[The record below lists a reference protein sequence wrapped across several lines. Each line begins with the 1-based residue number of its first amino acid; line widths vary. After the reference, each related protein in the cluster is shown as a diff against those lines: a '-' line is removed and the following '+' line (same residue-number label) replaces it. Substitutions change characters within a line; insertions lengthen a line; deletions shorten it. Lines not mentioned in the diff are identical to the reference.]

1 MKDFTESNDF
11 VPYEK
16 LSKKNKKKHNAMDR
30 VGWGNLHPVTRVHKT
45 PTDYNR
51 KDEKKK
57 TMEYYNEFR

>member
-1 MKDFTESNDF
+1 MKDSTKSNDF

-30 VGWGNLHPVTRVHKT
+30 VGWGNLHPVTRVHKN

>member
-30 VGWGNLHPVTRVHKT
+30 VGWGNLQPVTRVHKN
-45 PTDYNR
+45 PTDYNH

-57 TMEYYNEFR
+57 TLEYYDEFR

>member
-30 VGWGNLHPVTRVHKT
+30 VGWGNLHPVTRVHKN

-57 TMEYYNEFR
+57 TKEYYDEFR